1 MTVSEADGP
10 GEASGQL
17 REVLAAVEAGD
28 LEAEPDQV
36 AYLRGAADALTV
48 LSGRV
53 SKPSK

>member
-17 REVLAAVEAGD
+17 REVLAAVEAGE

-36 AYLRGAADALTV
+36 AYLRGAADALAM
-48 LSGRV
+48 LAGRV
-53 SKPSK
+53 SMSTH